1 MCYKGLRILLIF
13 CKLDWI
19 SFFILAKMYLM
30 RFLLFFLLFACFSS
44 AQSQYPQDYFGF
56 PLDVPMQLSGNFG
69 ELRPNH
75 FHAGFDFKTL
85 QREGLKV
92 YAVADGY
99 VSRIK
104 ISTFGNGKAIY
115 ITHPNGYTSVYCH
128 LQNAQGPIDDYIK
141 KGQYKEQSF
150 EIELFPKAA
159 DLVVKKG
166 EIIGLSGNTGSSEG
180 PHLHFEFRDS
190 KTEKIINPMLFGY
203 DKKMVDT
210 KKPTVSAVYVYPV
223 GNNTAVNKSK
233 RPLLLSVTLQKDG
246 SYLANKVTANGKI
259 GFGISAVDY
268 DNVSFN
274 KNGVYKVQA
283 FLNGKLN
290 FGYQFDTYSFDDM
303 RYINALVDYTAYKK
317 TYQRIQRLFMT
328 NPFKLSIL
336 KTDDTNGVITVVPNL
351 SSVYRIEV
359 SDFYGNKTTVS
370 VPISFDLTT
379 PVIEKEMVES
389 NYFVKVNKDN
399 IFTKNNMTVFFPAGT
414 FYENFDMNF
423 DVKGDTLFL
432 HDDTVPVHSY
442 FTITIEDD
450 KYTAVQKEKM
460 YIADVDKS
468 GRKGYNATTIKG
480 NVFTARTRSLGKYTL
495 ASDTVAPAVVI
506 SSSIEGQWISSQKS
520 VQFTISDSGSGIKSY
535 NGYLNGKWIL
545 FEHDNKTKKITHNFS
560 DGIVAEGAN
569 DLKLIVTDNVGNST
583 TFETHFFRSQKQL

>member
-1 MCYKGLRILLIF
+1 
-13 CKLDWI
+13 
-19 SFFILAKMYLM
+19 MYAM
-30 RFLLFFLLFACFSS
+30 RFLFFFLFYVGFSQ
-44 AQSQYPQDYFGF
+44 AQTQYPQDYFGY
-56 PLDVPMQLSGNFG
+56 PLDIPMQLSGNFG

-92 YAVADGY
+92 YSVADGY

-128 LQNAQGPIDDYIK
+128 LQNLVGEIDDYIK
-141 KGQYKEQSF
+141 KAQYRDQTF
-150 EIELFPKAA
+150 EIEMFPKAA
-159 DLVVKKG
+159 DLALKKG
-166 EIIGLSGNTGSSEG
+166 QVIGLSGNTGSSEG

-203 DKKMVDT
+203 DKKITDT
-210 KKPTVSAVYVYPV
+210 KKPNIASVYVYPL
-223 GNNTAVNKSK
+223 GTNTVVNKSK
-233 RPLLLSVTLQKDG
+233 RPLLLSVSLQKDG
-246 SYLANKVTANGKI
+246 SYLANKVVANGKI

-283 FLNGKLN
+283 FLNGKPS

-303 RYINALVDYTAYKK
+303 RYINALVDYPTYRK
-317 TYQRIQRLFMT
+317 TYQRIQKLFMT
-328 NPFKLSIL
+328 NPFNLSII
-336 KTDDTNGVITVVPNL
+336 KTDETNGIVNVVPNL
-351 SSVYRIEV
+351 SLVYRIEV
-359 SDFYGNKTTVS
+359 SDFFGNKTIVS

-379 PVIEKEMVES
+379 PVVEKEVIPS
-389 NYFVKVNKDN
+389 KYFVKVNKDN
-399 IFTKNNMTVFFPAGT
+399 IFAKNNMSVFFPAGT

-432 HDDTVPVHSY
+432 HDDSVPVHSY

-450 KYTAVQKEKM
+450 KYTAAQKEKM
-460 YIADVDKS
+460 FIADIDKA

-495 ASDTVAPAVVI
+495 SSDTVAP
-506 SSSIEGQWISSQKS
+506 SIAIANAIENKWISSQKTL
-520 VQFTISDSGSGIKSY
+520 QLTISDYGSGIKSY
-535 NGYLNGKWIL
+535 DGYLNGKWIL
-545 FEHDNKTKKITHNFS
+545 FEHDSKTKKITHNFS

-569 DLKLIVTDNVGNST
+569 DLKVIVKDNVGNST
-583 TFETHFFRSQKQL
+583 TFETRFFRSQK